1 MVRRSIWLA
10 MSIIMVISLLLA
22 ACSPATAPAP
32 EPAAPAAPAATTAPV
47 SPAAPTV
54 PVAESPQKESVAP
67 STDMPKY
74 GGTLSLAVTGPRDW
88 LYDHTTSWGEM
99 YDPLIAGAWAKGPA
113 GGYGAK
119 ESDYTN
125 NYDITSHYEGLTAE
139 SWSWKTLDN
148 GKADIIFKIRKGVRF
163 QIIPGNEASALVNG
177 REMTADDVIYTLQW
191 QYSSTKM
198 YGYNFIPELRT
209 AKYEKTGQWEVTVH
223 LDSAEQ
229 IVPAMQNITG
239 KRWPV
244 RPPEV
249 EKKYGSFDKWDRQ
262 IGTGP
267 FMLKDYVPG
276 SVGTQIKNPNYWAK
290 DPIGPGKGNPLPY
303 IEVIRKF
310 DIPDASTRDAALR
323 TGKIDMYF
331 PYDMQ
336 GANEMRKNQP
346 KLKEL
351 RFHNW
356 TSSPGAVYMRIDIPP
371 TNDIRVRKALMMATD
386 FETIRKTVNQGQ
398 GEIITFPFMPSIA
411 YGGAPG
417 SPIKGL
423 YIGLNDSDL
432 PASVRELYT
441 YSPDKAKQ
449 LLKEAG
455 FPNGFKVDILVAA
468 TPTTVID
475 YLSIYKDMWAKVGVD
490 LTLMIRDTATV
501 TALASSYQ
509 HPPLSVSNTNSVG
522 RFIQPTVFS
531 GEGNSNRS
539 MIRKDPTIEAVLDKV
554 RVLSLSDSPTAQI
567 ESMTMMRDLVRDYI
581 LGQAYAIPT
590 PMAPFSVFWWPW
602 LRGYSGETTIQLSI
616 YYRWATWVWID
627 QDLKKS
633 MGY

>member
-1 MVRRSIWLA
+1 MVKRIIRLIIIGLA
-10 MSIIMVISLLLA
+10 TLSLVLV
-22 ACSPATAPAP
+22 ACSQ
-32 EPAAPAAPAATTAPV
+32 PAAPAAPSAP
-47 SPAAPTV
+47 APT
-54 PVAESPQKESVAP
+54 PVAP
-67 STDMPKY
+67 SAPSAPAVEKPQQEAAKPAVELPKY
-74 GGTLSLAVTGPRDW
+74 GGTLSVAVTGPRDW
-88 LYDHTTSWGEM
+88 LFDHSTSWGEM
-99 YDPLIAGAWAKGPA
+99 YDPLIGGAWEKGPA

-125 NYDITSHYEGLTAE
+125 NYDIASHYEGWAAE
-139 SWSWKTLDN
+139 SWSWKIDEKTN
-148 GKADIIFKIRKGVRF
+148 KANIIFKIRKGVRF
-163 QIIPGNEASALVNG
+163 HVIPNNEASALVNG
-177 REMTADDVIYTLQW
+177 REMTADDVIYTLKW
-191 QYSSTKM
+191 QYSSPRM
-198 YGYNFIPELRT
+198 YGYTYIPELRT
-209 AKYEKTGQWEVTVH
+209 ATYEKTGPSEVTVH
-223 LDSAEQ
+223 LNSAEE

-239 KRWPV
+239 KRWPI
-244 RPPEV
+244 RPQEI

-276 SVGTQIKNPNYWAK
+276 SVGTQIRNPNYWAK
-290 DPIGPGKGNPLPY
+290 DPVGPGKGNQLPY
-303 IEVIRKF
+303 IDSIRKL
-310 DIPDASTRDAALR
+310 DIPDVSTRNAALR
-323 TGKIDMYF
+323 TGKIDMFF
-331 PYDMQ
+331 PYDLQ
-336 GANEMRKNQP
+336 GANEMRKSQP

-351 RFHNW
+351 QFHNW

-371 TNDIRVRKALMMATD
+371 TSDIRVRKALMMATD

-423 YIGLNDSDL
+423 YVSLNDPDL
-432 PASVRELYT
+432 PANVKELYT
-441 YSPDKAKQ
+441 YSPEKAKQ

-455 FPNGFKVDILVAA
+455 FPSGFKVDVLIAS

-475 YLSIYKDMWAKVGVD
+475 YLSIYKDMWAKVGVE
-490 LTLMIRDTATV
+490 LNMMIRDTATV
-501 TALASSYQ
+501 TSLASSYQ

-522 RFIQPTVFS
+522 RFSQPTVFA

-539 MIRKDPTIEAVLDKV
+539 MIRQDPTIEAALNKI
-554 RVLSLSDSPTAQI
+554 RALTLSDKPADQSSA
-567 ESMTMMRDLVRDYI
+567 MTMMRELVRDYI

-602 LRGYSGETTIQLSI
+602 LKGYSGETTIQLSI
-616 YYRWATWVWID
+616 YYRWSEWVWID
-627 QDLKKS
+627 QNLKKS